1 MLPKASAPLIDFTD
15 IGMSNSTFI
24 DTSSLEQKLLEM
36 ADIIGKRESALKV
49 LGSLSTVD
57 ITDNVMA
64 DVRSGSMDTKTII
77 EKYATECT
85 TQMEIITQTL
95 TRQVCIN
102 SFQSSLYSSYSIG
115 STIARNTSRQ

>member
-1 MLPKASAPLIDFTD
+1 MLPKASAPLIDFAD

-102 SFQSSLYSSYSIG
+102 SFQSSLYSSYLIG